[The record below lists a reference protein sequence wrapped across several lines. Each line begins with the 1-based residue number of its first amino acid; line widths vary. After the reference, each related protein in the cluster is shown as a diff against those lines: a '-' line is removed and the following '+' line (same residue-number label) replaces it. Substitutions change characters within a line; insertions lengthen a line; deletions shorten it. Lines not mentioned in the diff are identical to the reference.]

1 MTGQSTQEKLDIQSE
16 VGAQEIAPK
25 AQALRQALLIAA
37 SVALLD
43 IEENEKAALEKIRQE
58 AGEKRG
64 KIKKQTQE
72 ILSSTDMKV
81 IRRFWNV
88 KSEDMFMHF
97 LGDRTKVG
105 GFGSDVGGA
114 TN

>member
-1 MTGQSTQEKLDIQSE
+1 MTEEKLEIKPEFGAAE
-16 VGAQEIAPK
+16 VATK
-25 AQALRQALLIAA
+25 AAELRETLLLAA

-43 IEENEKAALEKIRQE
+43 IDENEKAALEKIRQE

-64 KIKKQTQE
+64 KIRKQTQE
-72 ILSSTDMKV
+72 ILSSSDMKV
-81 IRRFWNV
+81 VRRFWHT

-105 GFGSDVGGA
+105 GFGSEGNG
-114 TN
+114 

>member
-1 MTGQSTQEKLDIQSE
+1 MGELDIKTE
-16 VGAQEIAPK
+16 IGTQEIAPK
-25 AQALRQALLIAA
+25 AAQLRNALLIAA

-64 KIKKQTQE
+64 KVKKQTQE
-72 ILSSTDMKV
+72 MLASSDMKLV
-81 IRRFWNV
+81 RRFWNT
-88 KSEDMFMHF
+88 KGDDMFMHF

-105 GFGSDVGGA
+105 GFGSEGNG
-114 TN
+114 